1 MSKYDLFLKNKKA
14 IACFLA
20 AIMGSEFASAQI
32 EQKKEFPAQNT
43 ISTFDNTTFCVAYL
57 SDGNLLTLRDRPVTI
72 YNKLTNIAFNPTGSS
87 LAVARPGKEIRIYS
101 FLKKDNK
108 LFTLKEK
115 RKEFKEAETTS
126 MCYAANARYF
136 VAATSAN
143 EIIIYDTKEY
153 LPQAY
158 IKTDSPASALEMS
171 SNNYFIASRHEDGIN
186 IWNFQTKELRTN
198 LKPEGRITG
207 DAFSKDASLFAVT
220 TDQKG
225 LQIYDTKN
233 WTLKHSFDSIG
244 GQLKNPYF
252 HPDGKYVAVVKDN
265 NKIVVVNLKNSKIEQ
280 EIDNPNKTISEFKF
294 FANNQTKDVYGLSG
308 ETNAMVFWDANGLN
322 PFYGKLVSS
331 EVDAKMNEWVKMM
344 QGESMEDYAIRVNDE
359 TRMKQQIIFENE
371 AATRLA
377 GDRNSLENPFIGN
390 YDATNGMLNL
400 GFKTMSDIAIEVPV
414 EDLGSFKDSKD
425 LSFDNAVYYL
435 NENDEF
441 ELAYVEVKNETTN
454 KVYIYDNLGR
464 KKMTTLQDDSNFV
477 PLEIMQQ
484 ASQEEAKL
492 QAIKEDVVA
501 QNKQDQLITD
511 NTQINVKTEVIPDVN
526 ANGEKILNYK
536 VGYQYEVINKEF
548 SAKEDFPSGGYD
560 IQNSNA
566 AMSLMKIIKNA
577 FEGEF
582 ASYLGEG
589 KQVKIVITG
598 SADASPIRSKIA
610 YKGQYGEFVDEPYYK
625 DGNLDNITV
634 TKETGITQNEQLALL
649 RAAGVMDYVKN
660 NISTLKT
667 TNNEFE
673 YHVEVAKE
681 RGGEYRRINI
691 EFMIVDA
698 FPSVK

>member
-1 MSKYDLFLKNKKA
+1 M
-14 IACFLA
+14 
-20 AIMGSEFASAQI
+20 
-32 EQKKEFPAQNT
+32 
-43 ISTFDNTTFCVAYL
+43 
-57 SDGNLLTLRDRPVTI
+57 
-72 YNKLTNIAFNPTGSS
+72 
-87 LAVARPGKEIRIYS
+87 
-101 FLKKDNK
+101 
-108 LFTLKEK
+108 
-115 RKEFKEAETTS
+115 
-126 MCYAANARYF
+126 
-136 VAATSAN
+136 
-143 EIIIYDTKEY
+143 
-153 LPQAY
+153 
-158 IKTDSPASALEMS
+158 
-171 SNNYFIASRHEDGIN
+171 
-186 IWNFQTKELRTN
+186 
-198 LKPEGRITG
+198 
-207 DAFSKDASLFAVT
+207 
-220 TDQKG
+220 
-225 LQIYDTKN
+225 
-233 WTLKHSFDSIG
+233 
-244 GQLKNPYF
+244 
-252 HPDGKYVAVVKDN
+252 
-265 NKIVVVNLKNSKIEQ
+265 NLKNNKIEQ
-280 EIDNPNKTISEFKF
+280 EIENENSNLMQFKF
-294 FANNQTKDVYGLSG
+294 FTNNQTKDVYGLSG
-308 ETNAMVFWDANGLN
+308 ESKSIVFWDANGLN

-344 QGESMEDYAIRVNDE
+344 QGESMEEYAIRVNDE
-359 TRMKQQIIFENE
+359 TRMKQQILFENE

-377 GDRNSLENPFIGN
+377 GDRISLENPFIGN
-390 YDATNGMLNL
+390 YDATNGMLNV
-400 GFKTMSDIAIEVPV
+400 GFNTMSPIAIEVPV

-435 NENDEF
+435 NDNDEF

-464 KKMTTLQDDSNFV
+464 KKMTSIQDDSNFV

-492 QAIKEDVVA
+492 EAIKKDVVE

-560 IQNSNA
+560 IQSSNA

-582 ASYLGEG
+582 ASYLGEN

-634 TKETGITQNEQLALL
+634 TKESGITQNEQLALL

-660 NISTLKT
+660 NITTLKN

-681 RGGEYRRINI
+681 RGGEYRKINI
-691 EFMIVDA
+691 EFVIVDA
-698 FPSVK
+698 FPATK